1 MKTNNNTHIKEKTVF
16 AVSVKTKHFL
26 ADFFQ
31 WFKNLIGM
39 NLTAYEEMIEDS
51 VEEAM
56 YKLLKKYPD
65 VYDLKIA
72 TSQTAMGASEI
83 IVYGKVKVDE

>member
-1 MKTNNNTHIKEKTVF
+1 MKIKTVF

-51 VEEAM
+51 IEEAI
-56 YKLLKKYPD
+56 YKLLKKYPAA
-65 VYDLKIA
+65 YDLKIT

-83 IVYGKVKVDE
+83 IVYGKVKER

>member
-1 MKTNNNTHIKEKTVF
+1 MIREKTVF
-16 AVSVKTKHFL
+16 AVVVKSKHFL

-39 NLTAYEEMIEDS
+39 NLTAYEEMLEDA

-56 YKLLKKYPD
+56 YKLLTKYPNA
-65 VYDLKIA
+65 YDLKIA
-72 TSQTAMGASEI
+72 TSQITVGACEI
-83 IVYGKVKVDE
+83 IVYGKIKEKVNE

>member
-1 MKTNNNTHIKEKTVF
+1 MKLKEKTVF

-39 NLTAYEEMIEDS
+39 NLTAYEQMIEDS
-51 VEEAM
+51 IEEAI
-56 YKLLKKYPD
+56 YKLLKKYGLHPSD
-65 VYDLKIA
+65 NHGERIPSAGSPNEKR
-72 TSQTAMGASEI
+72 
-83 IVYGKVKVDE
+83 

>member
-1 MKTNNNTHIKEKTVF
+1 MKEITVF
-16 AVSVKTKHFL
+16 AVTVKSKHFM

-39 NLTAYEEMIEDS
+39 NLTAYETMIEDT
-51 VEEAM
+51 VEEAI

-65 VYDLKIA
+65 VYDIKIT
-72 TSQTAMGASEI
+72 TSMVTHGASEI
-83 IVYGKVKVDE
+83 IVYGKVKR

>member
-1 MKTNNNTHIKEKTVF
+1 MKNHNNTHIKEKIVF

-51 VEEAM
+51 VEEAI

-83 IVYGKVKVDE
+83 IVYGKVRVNG

>member
-1 MKTNNNTHIKEKTVF
+1 MKIYKEKTVF

-39 NLTAYEEMIEDS
+39 NLTAYETMIEDAI
-51 VEEAM
+51 EECI
-56 YKLLKKYPD
+56 YKLFKKYPD
-65 VYDLKIA
+65 AYDLKIT
-72 TSQTAMGASEI
+72 TSQVSMGACEI
-83 IVYGKVKVDE
+83 IVYGKIKVIENEHN

>member
-1 MKTNNNTHIKEKTVF
+1 MTMKEKTVF
-16 AVSVKTKHFL
+16 AVSVKTKHFM

-39 NLTAYEEMIEDS
+39 NLTAYENMIEDAI
-51 VEEAM
+51 EESIW
-56 YKLLKKYPD
+56 KLLKKYPD
-65 VYDLKIA
+65 AYDLKIA

-83 IVYGKVKVDE
+83 IVYGKVKVNG

>member
-1 MKTNNNTHIKEKTVF
+1 
-16 AVSVKTKHFL
+16 
-26 ADFFQ
+26 
-31 WFKNLIGM
+31 
-39 NLTAYEEMIEDS
+39 TAYEQMIEDS
-51 VEEAM
+51 IEEAM

-65 VYDLKIA
+65 AYDLKIA

>member
-1 MKTNNNTHIKEKTVF
+1 MTKEKTVF

-39 NLTAYEEMIEDS
+39 NLTAYEQMIEDS
-51 VEEAM
+51 VEEAI

-65 VYDLKIA
+65 AYDLKIA

-83 IVYGKVKVDE
+83 IVYGKVKVNE